1 MPDTAN
7 NPQTPEE
14 ALAEYR
20 EVVAPVAFYDECPLN
35 DLKVE
40 NKTIRPPTMHLIIP
54 KTALHNINRNRK
66 DPFNPVENDNMWY
79 PKAQA
84 GILSLKDYQ
93 SLAVHN
99 NVVGLTDKLAVLC
112 AQQKQEEADKILPGF
127 YERYAS
133 KFTLK
138 KEDRPLVYENEDYK
152 SAQQYV
158 RENFGTACPTFL
170 KDTETRWKED
180 SESIL
185 GREEKKLSDAGYYA
199 IIRGHYYAPTEENN
213 RYTANIRQLD
223 IATLHKLERERLKQE
238 MHEDFDKAFNRPADE
253 MNNDRN
259 PAQNAT
265 APSAADTAFPNA
277 AASSATHGISA
288 SAADTATHDTVHTAD
303 TVAHDT
309 IPNAAARNTGAN
321 SSEANAA
328 IVASLRKRTLGR

>member
-14 ALAEYR
+14 ALTEYR
-20 EVVAPVAFYDECPLN
+20 EVVAPIAFYDGCPLN
-35 DLKVE
+35 DLKVK
-40 NKTIRPPTMHLIIP
+40 NKTIQPPVMHLIVP
-54 KTALHNINRNRK
+54 KKALHNINRNRR
-66 DPFNPVENDNMWY
+66 DPFNPVENDKMWY

-138 KEDRPLVYENEDYK
+138 NEDYPLVYENEDYE
-152 SAQQYV
+152 SAKQYV
-158 RENFGTACPTFL
+158 RENFSTACPTFL
-170 KDTETRWKED
+170 KDTENRWKED

-199 IIRGHYYAPTEENN
+199 IIRGYYYTPTEENN
-213 RYTANIRQLD
+213 RYTANVRQLD

-253 MNNDRN
+253 MNNGRN

-265 APSAADTAFPNA
+265 APRADDAAFPNA
-277 AASSATHGISA
+277 ATSSATHGIST

-309 IPNAAARNTGAN
+309 IPNVAARNTGAN

-328 IVASLRKRTLGR
+328 MVASIRKRTLGR

>member
-20 EVVAPVAFYDECPLN
+20 EVVAPVAFYDGCPLN

-112 AQQKQEEADKILPGF
+112 AQQKQEKADKILPGF

-138 KEDRPLVYENEDYK
+138 KEDRPLVYENEDYE

-170 KDTETRWKED
+170 KDTEARWKED

-185 GREEKKLSDAGYYA
+185 GREEKKIKRCRILC
-199 IIRGHYYAPTEENN
+199 HN
-213 RYTANIRQLD
+213 Q
-223 IATLHKLERERLKQE
+223 
-238 MHEDFDKAFNRPADE
+238 
-253 MNNDRN
+253 
-259 PAQNAT
+259 
-265 APSAADTAFPNA
+265 
-277 AASSATHGISA
+277 
-288 SAADTATHDTVHTAD
+288 
-303 TVAHDT
+303 
-309 IPNAAARNTGAN
+309 
-321 SSEANAA
+321 
-328 IVASLRKRTLGR
+328 RTLLRPD

>member
-20 EVVAPVAFYDECPLN
+20 EVVAPVAFYDGCPLN

-138 KEDRPLVYENEDYK
+138 KK
-152 SAQQYV
+152 
-158 RENFGTACPTFL
+158 TA
-170 KDTETRWKED
+170 
-180 SESIL
+180 
-185 GREEKKLSDAGYYA
+185 LSFMK
-199 IIRGHYYAPTEENN
+199 TK
-213 RYTANIRQLD
+213 T
-223 IATLHKLERERLKQE
+223 TK
-238 MHEDFDKAFNRPADE
+238 
-253 MNNDRN
+253 
-259 PAQNAT
+259 
-265 APSAADTAFPNA
+265 
-277 AASSATHGISA
+277 
-288 SAADTATHDTVHTAD
+288 VHS
-303 TVAHDT
+303 
-309 IPNAAARNTGAN
+309 NM
-321 SSEANAA
+321 
-328 IVASLRKRTLGR
+328 